1 MLKKKQKQY
10 LKGLAN
16 PLKPVIIIGAGG
28 LSETVIRSIDEYLEA
43 HELLK
48 INVLKSCEQEI
59 GEIVLD
65 VLACT
70 RAELIS
76 QLGRKIVIYRR
87 SSAQPVIELPR

>member
-16 PLKPVIIIGAGG
+16 PLKPVIIIGKDG
-28 LSETVIRSIDEYLEA
+28 LTDNIINSIDEYLTS

-65 VLACT
+65 VLAST
-70 RAELIS
+70 NSELIS
-76 QLGRKIVIYRR
+76 QLGRKIVIFRR
-87 SSAQPVIELPR
+87 NNREPVIELPR

>member
-28 LSETVIRSIDEYLEA
+28 LSETVISSIDEYLRA

-48 INVLKSCEQEI
+48 INILKSCEQEI

-65 VLACT
+65 VIACT
-70 RAELIS
+70 GAELIS

-87 SSAQPVIELPR
+87 NNEQPVIELPR

>member
-1 MLKKKQKQY
+1 MLAKKQKQY

-16 PLKPVIIIGAGG
+16 PLKPVVIIGAGG
-28 LSETVIRSIDEYLEA
+28 LSENIIKSVNEYLER

-59 GEIVLD
+59 EEIVLD
-65 VLACT
+65 VMAT
-70 RAELIS
+70 TGAELIS

-87 SSAQPVIELPR
+87 NNEQPVIELPK

>member
-16 PLKPVIIIGAGG
+16 PLKPVIIIGAQG
-28 LSETVIRSIDEYLEA
+28 LTDTVISSIDEYLDA

-48 INVLKSCEQEI
+48 INVLKSCQQEV

-65 VLACT
+65 ILACT
-70 RAELIS
+70 GSELIS

-87 SSAQPVIELPR
+87 NNAKPVIELPR